1 MINDKYNNIK
11 IPLNIDDRINN
22 GVKEALLKKKQKKEN
37 RNKIAGII
45 AVSISLTIILGIS
58 NPAFAKE
65 LPIIGNVFKLI
76 EETISS
82 PIKYSKYAIN
92 INETVSSNGV
102 DITLSEAVSDGKYL
116 YVTYVVEGKTPFKFT
131 ENEDERYSHA
141 YQLFMKS
148 DNRVSFTD
156 VKIPSDGFLFLQ
168 GKFIDEYTFI
178 GVQRYYLN
186 LLPNEV
192 VPDEFN
198 FKTEII
204 SIENHNP
211 ENYYNYNP
219 NSNYIINGSWT
230 FDIPIKVDKNL
241 TSITEL
247 NDFEGSG
254 IESISITKTPFNII
268 VDVDYDEVKIFS
280 FNLSLY
286 DENGE
291 KLFFGGS
298 SGGRNKREYIFEL
311 PKKESNEVRISV
323 EKIRYES
330 DENNDTKVVIDEII
344 YDKLINLK

>member
-22 GVKEALLKKKQKKEN
+22 GVKEALIKKKQKKEN

-58 NPAFAKE
+58 NPTFAKE
-65 LPIIGNVFKLI
+65 IPIIGNVFKLI

-82 PIKYSKYAIN
+82 PVKYSKYATN

-102 DITLSEAVSDGKYL
+102 NITLSEAVSDGKYL
-116 YVTYVVEGKTPFKFT
+116 YVTYVVESKTPFKFT
-131 ENEDERYSHA
+131 ENEDDKYSYA

-148 DNRVSFTD
+148 DNKASFS
-156 VKIPSDGFLFLQ
+156 KESIHASGLAFLQ

-178 GVQRYYLN
+178 GVQRYYLSS
-186 LLPNEV
+186 LPNEV
-192 VPDEFN
+192 VPNEFN
-198 FKTEII
+198 FKTEIM

-211 ENYYNYNP
+211 ENYGTYNP
-219 NSNYIINGSWT
+219 DDTYVIDGNWT

-247 NDFEGSG
+247 NDFEESG
-254 IESISITKTPFNII
+254 IESISITKTPFNLI
-268 VDVDYDEVKIFS
+268 VNIDYNRFKILHFNLNIYDKSGESIFS
-280 FNLSLY
+280 EGY
-286 DENGE
+286 
-291 KLFFGGS
+291 
-298 SGGRNKREYIFEL
+298 SGGDNSREYIFEL
-311 PKKESNEVRISV
+311 PKKESDKIRISI
-323 EKIRYES
+323 EKIKYES
-330 DENNDTKVVIDEII
+330 NENNDTKAVLYEII